1 MTQGDA
7 EGSIWVGGWGV
18 GGGGFGVI
26 NWICLLILKMF

>member
-7 EGSIWVGGWGV
+7 EGSIWVGGWGE
-18 GGGGFGVI
+18 GGFGVI